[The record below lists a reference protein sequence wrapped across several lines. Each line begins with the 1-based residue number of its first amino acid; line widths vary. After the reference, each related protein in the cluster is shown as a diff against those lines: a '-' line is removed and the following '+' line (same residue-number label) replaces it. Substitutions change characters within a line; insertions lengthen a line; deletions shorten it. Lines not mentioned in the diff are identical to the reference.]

1 MISVQNLAPS
11 AQPRSG
17 NLQAATSGDLKVAA
31 TSVIVPIF
39 ILNKSESQSISGKFR
54 SRNIKLE
61 AKPLIL
67 LRIRG
72 KLCSP

>member
-54 SRNIKLE
+54 S
-61 AKPLIL
+61 
-67 LRIRG
+67 
-72 KLCSP
+72 